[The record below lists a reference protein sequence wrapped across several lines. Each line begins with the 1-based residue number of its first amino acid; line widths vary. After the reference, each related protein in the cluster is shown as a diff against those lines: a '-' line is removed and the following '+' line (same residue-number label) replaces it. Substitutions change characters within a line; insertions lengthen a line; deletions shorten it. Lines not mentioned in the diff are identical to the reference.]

1 MGEASNKVDHNGH
14 NRVVELRDEITRKR
28 EKISVEL
35 EELRRRRADAIVLAK
50 KGAQFAG
57 AGAVGFV
64 VAGSLFN
71 AILDLFRD
79 DEPVK
84 ILVEKE
90 EDHKS
95 IAGMLV
101 SVALSMAIAE
111 VRGIAMQ
118 YAKQRLQEK
127 LEERRTAA

>member
-1 MGEASNKVDHNGH
+1 MGEASNKVDHNGN

-64 VAGSLFN
+64 LAGSLVN
-71 AILDLFRD
+71 AIFDLFRD

-84 ILVEKE
+84 VLVEKE
-90 EDHKS
+90 KEHQS
-95 IAGMLV
+95 IAAMLV

-111 VRGIAMQ
+111 VRGLAMQ
-118 YAKQRLQEK
+118 YARERLREK
-127 LEERRTAA
+127 IEEHRNAA